1 MTESP
6 SRPGVAI
13 LLIRKVGSSSE
24 PLVVATSHWHPARVL
39 FDVAP
44 PIFAKSHR

>member
-13 LLIRKVGSSSE
+13 LLVRKVGSSSW
-24 PLVVATSHWHPARVL
+24 PLVAATPHWHPAGVL
-39 FDVAP
+39 FGVAA
-44 PIFAKSHR
+44 PIFAKTHR